1 MATKNDAKAAL
12 YDDMLKIIATWEPS
26 IKRILGADWDIY
38 RSSPTDALF
47 VAFGRLV
54 DENKRYELGDKRL
67 LARIRAKL

>member
-12 YDDMLKIIATWEPS
+12 YDDILNVIASWDPS
-26 IKRILGADWDIY
+26 IKRILGDDWETY

-54 DENKRYELGDKRL
+54 DENKRYELGDKKL